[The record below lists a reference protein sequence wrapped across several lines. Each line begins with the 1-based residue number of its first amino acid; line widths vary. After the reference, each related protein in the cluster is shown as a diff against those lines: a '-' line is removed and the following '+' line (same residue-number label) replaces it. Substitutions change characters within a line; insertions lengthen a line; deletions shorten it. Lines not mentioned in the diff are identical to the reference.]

1 MQHTQLALPGLGQIA
16 LNKKPGEALQILQEM
31 FDIIRESTGQ
41 DSRACF
47 NQLVRFLADCL
58 RIQPLPQEDREVAE
72 KLLPLAIPYLEA
84 CAADP
89 WDWLG
94 ELFERQE
101 CGNRRLGQNFTPRP
115 VVRFMVTSVILKV
128 LQAPDD
134 DSQFITVLDPCTGT
148 GRFLVA
154 TATMF
159 PDKPL
164 ALFGIEIDTDLYRA
178 ALVNMRT
185 FALGRPYRLLRADA
199 LVVDASPDSPNWQQY
214 GNLWNPPPWQEMK
227 LIVGDAPSE
236 GRKLANPQEK

>member
-1 MQHTQLALPGLGQIA
+1 
-16 LNKKPGEALQILQEM
+16 M

-58 RIQPLPQEDREVAE
+58 RIQPLPQDDRKVAE
-72 KLLPLAIPYLEA
+72 KLLPLAIPYFEA
-84 CAADP
+84 CVADP

-94 ELFERQE
+94 ELFEQQE

-115 VVRFMVTSVILKV
+115 VVQFMVTSVMLK
-128 LQAPDD
+128 APDD
-134 DSQFITVLDPCTGT
+134 DSRLITVLDPCTGT

-164 ALFGIEIDTDLYRA
+164 ALFGIEIDIDLYRA

-185 FALGRPYRLLRADA
+185 FAPGRPYFLLRADA
-199 LVVDASPDSPNWQQY
+199 LVVDASLNSPNWQRY

-236 GRKLANPQEK
+236 GRELASLQKK

>member
-1 MQHTQLALPGLGQIA
+1 MQHTQLALGLEQIA
-16 LNKKPGEALQILQEM
+16 PNRKPGEALRILQEM

-58 RIQPLPQEDREVAE
+58 RIHPLPQEDREVAE
-72 KLLPLAIPYLEA
+72 KLLPLAIPYFEA

-101 CGNRRLGQNFTPRP
+101 CSNRRLGQKFTPRA
-115 VVRFMVTSVILKV
+115 VVRFMMTSTMLK
-128 LQAPDD
+128 APQ
-134 DSQFITVLDPCTGT
+134 DSRPITVLDPCTGT

-154 TATMF
+154 MATMF

-164 ALFGIEIDTDLYRA
+164 VLFGIEIDIDLYRA
-178 ALVNMRT
+178 ALVNLRT
-185 FALGRPYRLLRADA
+185 FALGRPYFLLRADA
-199 LVVDASPDSPNWQQY
+199 LVIDASLNSPNWRRY
-214 GNLWNPPPWQEMK
+214 GNLWNPPHWQEMK
-227 LIVGDAPSE
+227 LIVGDAQGE
-236 GRKLANPQEK
+236 GRQLGNVGRG

>member
-16 LNKKPGEALQILQEM
+16 PNRKPGEALRILQEM

-47 NQLVRFLADCL
+47 NLLVRFLADCL
-58 RIQPLPQEDREVAE
+58 RIHPLPQEDREVAA
-72 KLLPLAIPYLEA
+72 KLLPLAIPYFEA

-94 ELFERQE
+94 ELFEQQE

-115 VVRFMVTSVILKV
+115 VVRFMVTLAMLKAPK
-128 LQAPDD
+128 APDD
-134 DSQFITVLDPCTGT
+134 GSRFITVLDPCTGT

-164 ALFGIEIDTDLYRA
+164 ALFGIEIDIDLYRA

-185 FALGRPYRLLRADA
+185 FALGRPYLLLRADA
-199 LVVDASPDSPNWQQY
+199 LVVDASLDSPNWRRY
-214 GNLWNPPPWQEMK
+214 GNLWNPPHWSEMK
-227 LIVGDAPSE
+227 LLVDQDR
-236 GRKLANPQEK
+236 GREFAKPQEK